1 MPAPRSTLRSA
12 RRGTDEGRD
21 LSVTPHEFI
30 SKWRSSALKERSAS
44 QEHFLDLC
52 RMLGVTDSQDAAHHA
67 WSARTTIF
75 GASAGLLLVA
85 RTA

>member
-12 RRGTDEGRD
+12 RCGTDEGRD

-52 RMLGVTDSQDAAHHA
+52 RMLGEPTPAEADPSGDVYCFERG
-67 WSARTTIF
+67 ARK
-75 GASAGLLLVA
+75 A
-85 RTA
+85 